1 MTSYEESL
9 TLIGKLSQII
19 LEEKNLF
26 HSLHEALGLLADS
39 LGLKRSMLT
48 IYNRKTGKIYIKEAV
63 GYSYQEKGK
72 GIYSPGEGITGRVVE
87 SGEPIIVADIRDDSR
102 FLNRTGVSQEGDRE
116 SREALSFICVPIKS
130 GENIIGTL
138 SAQTPQAGME
148 ELKKVQHLLSI
159 SGTIIFHVVL
169 RTQAEEEER
178 DLEKRELEDENR
190 RLHEAL
196 GERNQRGSSDMVGN
210 SKVMQRLLQLLN
222 KIAAT
227 DATVMIEGESG
238 VGKSLV
244 AWELHRNSHR
254 SKGPF
259 IKLNCAAL
267 PESII
272 ESELFGHERGAF
284 TGALQQ
290 RKGRF
295 ELANGGTIFL
305 DEIGEISMSTQAKLL
320 RVLQEGEY
328 ERVGGVETLIT
339 DARVIAATNRN
350 LEHQVK
356 IGAFREDLFYRLNII
371 PVMVPPLR
379 DRKNDIVLLADHFIE
394 KANRVNQKSI
404 NRISTPAID
413 MLMSYHWPG
422 NIRELEHA
430 IERAVILSDDDTIHG
445 YHLPPSLQIPTA
457 SPHRYEEEGTLQ
469 QRLEAIEYE
478 MIIDSLKATH
488 GNASKSAE
496 MLGLTN
502 RMMGLRLAK
511 YGVDY
516 RSFRHP
522 GKMEDKAV

>member
-1 MTSYEESL
+1 MTSYEDSL

-26 HSLHEALGLLADS
+26 HSLHEALVLLAGT
-39 LGLKRSMLT
+39 LELKRSMLT

-63 GYSYQEKGK
+63 GYSYKEKGK

-87 SGEPIIVADIRDDSR
+87 SGEPIIVEDIRDDSR
-102 FLNRTGVSQEGDRE
+102 FLNRTGVTEDE
-116 SREALSFICVPIKS
+116 EPLSFICVPIKS
-130 GENIIGTL
+130 GENVVGTL
-138 SAQTPQAGME
+138 SAQAPKADGE
-148 ELKKVQHLLSI
+148 ELRKVQHLMSI

-178 DLEKRELEDENR
+178 QLEKRELEDENR
-190 RLHEAL
+190 RLQEAL
-196 GERNQRGSSDMVGN
+196 GEREARGHYAMVGN
-210 SKVMQRLLQLLN
+210 SKVIQRLMQLLS

-227 DATVMIEGESG
+227 DATVLIEGESG

-254 SKGPF
+254 SEGPF

-272 ESELFGHERGAF
+272 ESELFGHEKGAF

-295 ELANGGTIFL
+295 ELAKGGTIFL
-305 DEIGEISMSTQAKLL
+305 DEIGEVSLAIQAKLL

-328 ERVGGVETLIT
+328 ERVGGAETLVT
-339 DARVIAATNRN
+339 DARVIAATNKN
-350 LEHQVK
+350 LSEQVQK
-356 IGAFREDLFYRLNII
+356 GAFREDLFYRLNII

-394 KANRVNQKSI
+394 KSNRMNQKRV

-413 MLMSYHWPG
+413 MLMAYHWPG

-445 YHLPPSLQIPTA
+445 YHLPPSLQVPSP
-457 SPHRYEEEGTLQ
+457 SPHRYEEEGSLQ
-469 QRLEAIEYE
+469 QRLDAIEYE
-478 MIIDSLKATH
+478 MIIDALKATQ
-488 GNASKSAE
+488 GNASKAAE
-496 MLGLTN
+496 LLGLTN
-502 RMMGLRLAK
+502 RMMGLRLNK

-522 GKMEDKAV
+522 SKAEDAESHAV

>member
-26 HSLHEALGLLADS
+26 HSLHEALGQLAGS

-63 GYSYQEKGK
+63 GYTYREKGK

-87 SGEPIIVADIRDDSR
+87 RGEPIIVEDITDDPR
-102 FLNRTGVSQEGDRE
+102 FLNRTGVSEME
-116 SREALSFICVPIKS
+116 EETLSFVCVPIKS

-138 SAQTPQAGME
+138 SAQMPRAEVE

-159 SGTIIFHVVL
+159 AGTIIFHAVL
-169 RTQAEEEER
+169 RTQAEEEE
-178 DLEKRELEDENR
+178 KHELEDENR
-190 RLHEAL
+190 RLQEVL
-196 GERNQRGSSDMVGN
+196 GERKRDRSDMVGN
-210 SKVMQRLLQLLN
+210 SKVMQRLMQLLS
-222 KIAAT
+222 KVAAT
-227 DATVMIEGESG
+227 DATVLIEGESG

-254 SKGPF
+254 NEGPF

-305 DEIGEISMSTQAKLL
+305 DEIGEISLATQAKLL
-320 RVLQEGEY
+320 RVLQEGEF
-328 ERVGGVETLIT
+328 ERVGGVETLVT
-339 DARVIAATNRN
+339 DARIIAATNRN
-350 LEHQVK
+350 LEEQVRK
-356 IGAFREDLFYRLNII
+356 GAFREDLFYRLNII

-394 KANRVNQKSI
+394 KANRMNQKQV

-430 IERAVILSDDDTIHG
+430 IERAVILTDDNTIHG
-445 YHLPPSLQIPTA
+445 YHLPPSLQVPSAT
-457 SPHRYEEEGTLQ
+457 PQRFEEEGTLQ

-478 MIIDSLKATH
+478 MIVDALKATH
-488 GNASKSAE
+488 GNASKAAE
-496 MLGLTN
+496 VLGLTN
-502 RMMGLRLAK
+502 RMMGLRLSK

-522 GKMEDKAV
+522 SKSEEESALPAV

>member
-9 TLIGKLSQII
+9 TLIGKLSQIV

-26 HSLHEALGLLADS
+26 HSLHEALGLMAGMV
-39 LGLKRSMLT
+39 GLKRSMLT

-63 GYSYQEKGK
+63 GYTYQEKGK

-87 SGEPIIVADIRDDSR
+87 RGEPIIVEDIHDDSR
-102 FLNRTGVSQEGDRE
+102 FLNRTGGSDMEE
-116 SREALSFICVPIKS
+116 EHLSFVCVPIKS
-130 GENIIGTL
+130 GENVIGTL
-138 SAQTPQAGME
+138 SAQIPLAAVE
-148 ELKKVQHLLSI
+148 ELKKVQHLMSI
-159 SGTIIFHVVL
+159 AGTIIFHAVL
-169 RTQAEEEER
+169 RTQAEEEE
-178 DLEKRELEDENR
+178 KHELEDENR
-190 RLHEAL
+190 RLQEAL
-196 GERNQRGSSDMVGN
+196 GERTQRGSSDMVGN
-210 SKVMQRLLQLLN
+210 SKVMQRLMQLLG
-222 KIAAT
+222 KVAAT
-227 DATVMIEGESG
+227 DATVLIEGESG

-254 SKGPF
+254 ADGPF

-295 ELANGGTIFL
+295 ELAGGGTIFL
-305 DEIGEISMSTQAKLL
+305 DEIGEISLATQAKLL
-320 RVLQEGEY
+320 RVLQEGEF

-339 DARVIAATNRN
+339 DARVIAATNKN
-350 LEHQVK
+350 LEEQVRL
-356 IGAFREDLFYRLNII
+356 GNFREDLFYRLNII

-394 KANRVNQKSI
+394 KANRMNQKSV

-430 IERAVILSDDDTIHG
+430 IERAVILTDDNTIHG
-445 YHLPPSLQIPTA
+445 YHLPPSLQVPSA
-457 SPHRYEEEGTLQ
+457 APRRFEEEGTLQ

-478 MIIDSLKATH
+478 MIIDALKATH
-488 GNASKSAE
+488 GNASKAAE
-496 MLGLTN
+496 VLGLTN
-502 RMMGLRLAK
+502 RMMGLRLSK
-511 YGVDY
+511 YGIDY

-522 GKMEDKAV
+522 GKGEEESALSAV

>member
-1 MTSYEESL
+1 MISYEESL
-9 TLIGKLSQII
+9 TLIGNLSQIV

-26 HSLHEALGLLADS
+26 HSLHEALGLFAES

-63 GYSYQEKGK
+63 GYTYREKGK

-87 SGEPIIVADIRDDSR
+87 QGEPIIVEDITDDSR
-102 FLNRTGVSQEGDRE
+102 FLNRTGVFEEEEE
-116 SREALSFICVPIKS
+116 SLSFVCVPIKS

-138 SAQTPQAGME
+138 SSQIPKADGE
-148 ELKKVQHLLSI
+148 VLKRVQHLMSI
-159 SGTIIFHVVL
+159 AGTIIFHAVL
-169 RTQAEEEER
+169 RTQAEEEE
-178 DLEKRELEDENR
+178 KNELEDENR
-190 RLHEAL
+190 RLQEAL
-196 GERNQRGSSDMVGN
+196 GERTDNGSSDMVGN
-210 SKVMQRLLQLLN
+210 SKVMQRLLQLLG

-227 DATVMIEGESG
+227 DATVLIEGESG

-254 SKGPF
+254 ANGPF

-295 ELANGGTIFL
+295 ELAGGGTIFL
-305 DEIGEISMSTQAKLL
+305 DEIGEISLATQAKLL
-320 RVLQEGEY
+320 RVLQEGEF
-328 ERVGGVETLIT
+328 ERVGGVETLLT
-339 DARVIAATNRN
+339 DTRVIAATNKN
-350 LEHQVK
+350 LEEQVK
-356 IGAFREDLFYRLNII
+356 LGNFREDLFYRLNII

-379 DRKNDIVLLADHFIE
+379 DRKNDIVLLSDFFID
-394 KANRVNQKSI
+394 KANKMNQKDVK
-404 NRISTPAID
+404 RISTPAID

-430 IERAVILSDDDTIHG
+430 IERAVILTDDDTIHG
-445 YHLPPSLQIPTA
+445 YHLPPSLQIPSNA
-457 SPHRYEEEGTLQ
+457 PRHYEEEGTLQ

-478 MIIDSLKATH
+478 MIVDSLKATH
-488 GNASKSAE
+488 GNASKAAE
-496 MLGLTN
+496 SLGLTN
-502 RMMGLRLAK
+502 RMMGLRLNK

-516 RSFRHP
+516 RRFRHP
-522 GKMEDKAV
+522 VKNEEEESAFSTV